1 MSPIPKSRPQNYQ
14 NHVKEEMEG
23 CKMKNCI
30 SINLKKNEIL
40 IKISENAEQR
50 EIIESLK
57 KKIPELKK
65 LYKDEKTP
73 ITVTGKILKNKEI
86 DEIQNLIK
94 EKIDVEIEFDMPKAL
109 GLSSITRTFNREIG
123 ISETKFHR
131 GSLRS
136 GQKLETEGSLVIL
149 GDVNSGAEVMAS
161 ENIVV
166 LGCLRGLAHAGA
178 KGNKQA
184 IISAGLLDTVQIRI
198 ANIVKK
204 IDRDEEPMHKQA
216 YVFVDNDSII
226 IEWFLMK
233 DKIYLTRLLLAKLT
247 L

>member
-1 MSPIPKSRPQNYQ
+1 
-14 NHVKEEMEG
+14 
-23 CKMKNCI
+23 MKNCV

-94 EKIDVEIEFDMPKAL
+94 EKIDVEIEFDMPKTL

-226 IEWFLMK
+226 IE
-233 DKIYLTRLLLAKLT
+233 
-247 L
+247 